1 MKSRKMISIL
11 TTIGLIL
18 FIVGAIYLGK
28 FVLPAQTREYVSNLI
43 IQKTGYGVTVEG
55 ITYLPLTQYY
65 LKNIVLYEKD
75 DPETPIVT
83 IEGLSFNFKIW
94 PFLKGR
100 RVVASLGLSNLR
112 YGDLRFNGFTSMYL
126 KDLRSKARRPFLE
139 NMDGMIVLKGFT
151 IDSDKLSTTIENV
164 NGTLIFEDS
173 SVNLTKTSF
182 SHNGIIYMLEGA
194 LTELDIDEP
203 ECAISLSS
211 ENLSADCKFIIK
223 KDYIKI
229 DRISGNIGSSPI
241 KILGDIRDIFTSPSA
256 NLYCEARF
264 DLADLKRFAPT
275 SEFLHGSFKP
285 SGQCIIAAFYNGS
298 LERISEAE
306 ANLKISSAEIMLGDI
321 KLHDLYIDLKMKEG
335 LIKSHRFTLRP
346 YTGLFNGTLDINMN
360 DPERPFSAG
369 FALKD
374 ADLKRLSDD
383 IKLKD
388 REFSGLLSSKFSVKG
403 SLGNANS
410 LRGNGWMTITNGW
423 LWELPLLS
431 GVTQILRM
439 PGLKQIVF
447 KEAAGNF
454 SIAES
459 KISTD
464 DLTFYSENVN
474 IRGHGYL
481 DFGGNINFQLDTDI
495 KQDLAEG
502 GSDMAKITNILI
514 SQAGSYLGRVKI
526 EGTLKDPKFK
536 LVIKP
541 VKEIFNKKIR
551 GLLKSIFE

>member
-1 MKSRKMISIL
+1 MISIL

-229 DRISGNIGSSPI
+229 DRISGNIGSSSI
-241 KILGDIRDIFTSPSA
+241 KILGDIRDISTSPSA